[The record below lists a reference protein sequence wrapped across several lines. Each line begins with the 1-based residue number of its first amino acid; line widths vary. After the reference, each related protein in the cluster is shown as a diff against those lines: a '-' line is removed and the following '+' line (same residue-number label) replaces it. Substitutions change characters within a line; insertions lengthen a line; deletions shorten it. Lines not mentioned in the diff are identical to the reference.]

1 MARAVVVT
9 RYKNALGSFLDA
21 HTLKLVDKRKRESTV
36 TTRRVLI
43 AVGGRPTPLPCEGG
57 NLAIDS
63 DDIFTLDHDPGK
75 TLVIGASYVAL
86 ECAGFLT
93 GTGHDTTVM
102 VRSIFLRGFDQSIA
116 NMIAAN
122 MEAHG
127 TKFIKPATPSKIE
140 RQEDGKLKV
149 TWTQDGAEHSDVF
162 DTVLAAVGRR
172 ADTAGLNLDAVG
184 VTVERNGKIPCV
196 NEQTNVSH
204 VYACGDVLYGHL
216 ELTPVAIQAAKL
228 LMNRLYGGSTKAM
241 DYDLVP
247 TTVFTPM
254 ECVLPVF
261 MSCSWSSVMC
271 WCAHVCV
278 HCTASGMAPLDLRKK
293 TPSRN

>member
-122 MEAHG
+122 MQDHG

-149 TWTQDGAEHSDVF
+149 TWTQGGAEHSDVF
-162 DTVLAAVGRR
+162 DTVFSAVGTSSARCFFAYLGVLTVCCVRSYCGYQGPELGSRGRGSCEERQDPLRERANQRAQHLRR
-172 ADTAGLNLDAVG
+172 G
-184 VTVERNGKIPCV
+184 
-196 NEQTNVSH
+196 
-204 VYACGDVLYGHL
+204 
-216 ELTPVAIQAAKL
+216 
-228 LMNRLYGGSTKAM
+228 
-241 DYDLVP
+241 
-247 TTVFTPM
+247 
-254 ECVLPVF
+254 
-261 MSCSWSSVMC
+261 
-271 WCAHVCV
+271 
-278 HCTASGMAPLDLRKK
+278 
-293 TPSRN
+293 